1 MNIGG
6 VKIVDNSDEII
17 RLMRGATKRAART
30 IGGEIVKYAKGGVDR
45 ARGPMGNAWPQEATI
60 ALKNSLTAEVT
71 EKNGDPVLR
80 VGSNME
86 IAPYIELGTGREYDP
101 PESWLEYH
109 GSDGHTKA
117 GLDSWIYFDPVDNA
131 FKVGKPVPPT
141 PYLSPAVLD
150 HLEQYRKIIQKDLE
164 NA

>member
-1 MNIGG
+1 MGIGR
-6 VKIVDNSDEII
+6 VTIEDHSDEII
-17 RLMRGATKRAART
+17 SLMQGATKRAART
-30 IGGEIVKYAKGGVDR
+30 IGGEIVKYAKGRVDS
-45 ARGPMGNAWPQEATI
+45 AKGPLGNAWPAEATI

-71 EKNGDPVLR
+71 EKGGDPVLR

-86 IAPYIELGTGREYDP
+86 IAPYIELGTGREYAP
-101 PESWLEYH
+101 PEPWMEYH

-117 GLDSWIYFDPVDNA
+117 GIDMWIYFDPMDGE
-131 FKVGKPVPPT
+131 FKVGRPVPPT

-150 HLEQYRKIIQKDLE
+150 HLDQYRKIIQNDLE